1 MESCYYDRKEGDKL
15 RIVYI
20 IGALVLLLIGSMI
33 GFLSFQHRSGA
44 FVGGVISLYVI
55 SMMYLIVQK
64 RKKTVRR
71 WPSWYTID
79 RMNGLTFEHFLKDVL
94 EEQGYSVEVTKGSGD
109 YGADLL
115 MKKRRRTIV
124 VQVKR
129 YRNNVGLQAVQEV
142 IGAQNMYRTKEAW
155 VITNS
160 YYTKPAK
167 ELARVSNV
175 QLYDRDDLA
184 RWLHKEKEP
193 TSR

>member
-1 MESCYYDRKEGDKL
+1 MQVIYLVGAFF
-15 RIVYI
+15 I
-20 IGALVLLLIGSMI
+20 ILAGSVG
-33 GFLSFQHRSGA
+33 GFVSFQHISGG
-44 FVGGVISLYVI
+44 FVGGVLGLYVV
-55 SMMYLIVQK
+55 SMIYLYVRQRQK
-64 RKKTVRR
+64 QVPR

-79 RMNGLTFEHFLKDVL
+79 RMNGLAFEHFLKEVL
-94 EEQGYSVEVTKGSGD
+94 EEQGYRVEVTKGSGD

-124 VQVKR
+124 VQAKR

-142 IGAQNMYRTKEAW
+142 LGAQQMYRTKEAW

-167 ELARVSNV
+167 ELARASNV

-184 RWLHKEKEP
+184 QWLE
-193 TSR
+193 